1 MFDTICAIS
10 SGNINQAISI
20 IRIVGPEAISI
31 IKKIFSGKIGKNKT
45 IEYGFIIDQNKIKID
60 EVLVNFFIGAD
71 NFVGEDTIEINA
83 HGGIVVTNRI
93 LELIIAHG
101 ARLAQPGEFSRRAYL
116 NGKMSLI
123 KAEAINDLIHSKTI
137 KQQDLAIN
145 AFGNE
150 KEQLI
155 NQFLKQLEYLIGLC
169 EINIDYPEYDDIPI
183 LDNQEFN
190 DQINDLKLKL
200 SKIIQTSEANQ
211 VYIRPLKIAIVGKPN
226 AGKSAL
232 LNAII
237 NEDKSIVTNIA
248 GTTRDIVESE
258 ITFNNMILK
267 FQDTAGIHQSDN
279 EIEQIGITKSWKAL
293 NEADVVLHVIDS
305 TIGLNE
311 IDQQIAMQIDQH
323 HYLQLWN
330 KADQINQFDP
340 AKIYISAINKDLKQL
355 QQALDHLFKVEDLD
369 QKMIFNTRQLSCLK
383 KAYSA
388 LINAAEAINNQLTYD
403 VIILDLHQCWEALK
417 EITGQ
422 IDKEDL
428 LDSIFKN
435 FCLGK

>member
-31 IKKIFSGKIGKNKT
+31 TKKIFSGKIGKNKT
-45 IEYGFIIDQNKIKID
+45 IEYGFIVDQNKTKID

-145 AFGNE
+145 AFSNE

-267 FQDTAGIHQSDN
+267 FQDTAGIHQSEN
-279 EIEQIGITKSWKAL
+279 EIEQIGITKS
-293 NEADVVLHVIDS
+293 
-305 TIGLNE
+305 
-311 IDQQIAMQIDQH
+311 
-323 HYLQLWN
+323 
-330 KADQINQFDP
+330 
-340 AKIYISAINKDLKQL
+340 
-355 QQALDHLFKVEDLD
+355 
-369 QKMIFNTRQLSCLK
+369 
-383 KAYSA
+383 
-388 LINAAEAINNQLTYD
+388 
-403 VIILDLHQCWEALK
+403 
-417 EITGQ
+417 
-422 IDKEDL
+422 
-428 LDSIFKN
+428 
-435 FCLGK
+435 

>member
-45 IEYGFIIDQNKIKID
+45 IEYGFIVDQNKTKID

-155 NQFLKQLEYLIGLC
+155 NQFLKQLEYLVGLC

-330 KADQINQFDP
+330 KADQLDRFDP

-388 LINAAEAINNQLTYD
+388 LINASEAINNQLTYD

>member
-1 MFDTICAIS
+1 
-10 SGNINQAISI
+10 
-20 IRIVGPEAISI
+20 
-31 IKKIFSGKIGKNKT
+31 
-45 IEYGFIIDQNKIKID
+45 
-60 EVLVNFFIGAD
+60 
-71 NFVGEDTIEINA
+71 
-83 HGGIVVTNRI
+83 
-93 LELIIAHG
+93 
-101 ARLAQPGEFSRRAYL
+101 
-116 NGKMSLI
+116 MSLI

-330 KADQINQFDP
+330 KADQLDWFDP

-369 QKMIFNTRQLSCLK
+369 QKMVFNTRQLSCLK

-388 LINAAEAINNQLTYD
+388 LINASEAINNQLTYD